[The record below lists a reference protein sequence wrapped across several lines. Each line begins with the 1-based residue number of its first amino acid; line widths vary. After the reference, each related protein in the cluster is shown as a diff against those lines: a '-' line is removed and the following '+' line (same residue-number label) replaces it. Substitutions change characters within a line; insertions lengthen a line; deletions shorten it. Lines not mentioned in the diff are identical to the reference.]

1 MELFQ
6 QEYYHHL
13 ILQLLLT
20 VLLLIEQIVAGSIKC
35 KMEHGVDLV

>member
-13 ILQLLLT
+13 ILELLLI
-20 VLLLIEQIVAGSIKC
+20 VLLLIEQIVTGITMMVATGL
-35 KMEHGVDLV
+35 DLV